1 MLPEITVDEASF
13 AALKGQVVLVTGS
26 SSGIGLAT
34 VKLLLSLGAIVVAG
48 DLNEM
53 PLPASEQLSF
63 QKTDT
68 TSWADLLALFKKA
81 KQQHGRIDHV
91 FANAGISTRTN
102 YLEENLDANGD
113 LLEPTHEVIDIN
125 LRGTINTATL
135 ALHYMKPERQQG
147 GGSIVL
153 TSSSTAFQRMRAA
166 DYAISKH
173 AVLGT
178 LRGMLPN
185 IQSAGLPVRLN
196 IINPAWTDTGM
207 VPASV
212 VESVGAKTQPPEVV
226 ARSVAMLM
234 SDKSRNGQAIY
245 SAESK
250 LYEIEDAVL
259 QPAAREIV
267 GSDRLDEDTVF
278 KLLLEKM
285 AGSYQDKV

>member
-1 MLPEITVDEASF
+1 MLSEITVDEAQF
-13 AALKGQVVLVTGS
+13 AALKGQVVLVTGAA
-26 SSGIGLAT
+26 SGIGLAT
-34 VKLLLSLGAIVVAG
+34 VKLLLSQGAIVVAG
-48 DLNEM
+48 DLNEV
-53 PLPASEQLSF
+53 PLPLNEQLSF

-91 FANAGISTRTN
+91 FANAGISTRIN

-113 LLEPTHEVIDIN
+113 LLEPSHQVIDIN

-173 AVLGT
+173 GVLGI

-185 IQSAGLPVRLN
+185 IESANLPVRLN

-207 VPASV
+207 VPASL
-212 VESVGAKTQPPEVV
+212 VESVGGKTQPPEVV
-226 ARSVAMLM
+226 ARSVALLM

-245 SAESK
+245 SAVGQ
-250 LYEIEDAVL
+250 LFEIEEAVL
-259 QPAAREIV
+259 QPAKKTIV
-267 GSDRLDEDTVF
+267 GTDRLDEDTVF
-278 KLLLEKM
+278 KLVLKQMGEK
-285 AGSYQDKV
+285 YQDKV

>member
-48 DLNEM
+48 DINEM
-53 PLPASEQLSF
+53 PLPATEQLTF

-113 LLEPTHEVIDIN
+113 LLEPSHQVIDIN

-153 TSSSTAFQRMRAA
+153 TSSSTA
-166 DYAISKH
+166 ISKH
-173 AVLGT
+173 GVLGT

-185 IQSAGLPVRLN
+185 IQYAGLPVRLN
-196 IINPAWTDTGM
+196 IVNPAWTDTGM

-234 SDKSRNGQAIY
+234 TDKSRNGQAIY

-250 LYEIEDAVL
+250 LYEVEEAVL

-267 GSDRLDEDTVF
+267 GSDRLDEDTIF

-285 AGSYQDKV
+285 QGSYQDKV